1 MRIEICIIIY
11 NCGKLKYLTMP
22 LNCTLKMAK
31 MTHFIMFTTI
41 LKFIIYKTKHIITL
55 LVNYM
60 LYKLY
65 LSLDI

>member
-1 MRIEICIIIY
+1 MS
-11 NCGKLKYLTMP
+11 
-22 LNCTLKMAK
+22 LNCTLKMEK

-60 LYKLY
+60 VYKLY